1 MKNSSYIFPSINK
14 NISSK
19 EREKL
24 FNEFIVSEYLKY
36 GSVDEVFSKNNYDLP
51 ISYPQVHRILDK
63 WGIIKSVGPNSK
75 LSEAICFMVLLSD
88 KKIPLEK
95 LYKSI
100 PSSFK
105 SSMSTMHRILHNIKE
120 GLIRRYGTALII
132 TAGKD
137 FKKVLVAKDIS
148 TPRLELGK
156 PFGSI
161 SLPMGYSRSDEDSN
175 KSILRVLQQEVFTK
189 DAIDTSLK
197 ENFIPKK
204 INPFLFLD
212 IVDIR
217 VKVYHLSLDE
227 KYLDTSKFSSFKLK
241 NYKFIDLDQLS
252 EKNNK
257 FRMGLSKIGLGYKKY
272 LERPNTVVE
281 YKPELVKSDVNL
293 ELSELA
299 LEYLE

>member
-1 MKNSSYIFPSINK
+1 
-14 NISSK
+14 
-19 EREKL
+19 

-120 GLIRRYGTALII
+120 GLIRRYGTALVI
-132 TAGKD
+132 TAGKNL
-137 FKKVLVAKDIS
+137 KKVLVAEDIS

-161 SLPMGYSRSDEDSN
+161 SLPMSYSRKDEDSN
-175 KSILRVLQQEVFTK
+175 KSILRILQQEVFTK
-189 DAIDTSLK
+189 DAINKFLK
-197 ENFIPKK
+197 EDFIPKRIK
-204 INPFLFLD
+204 PFMFLD
-212 IVDIR
+212 IVDVR
-217 VKVYHLSLDE
+217 VNVYHLSLDE
-227 KYLDTSKFSSFKLK
+227 KYLDPKRFSSFKLK
-241 NYKFIDLDQLS
+241 NYKYIDLDNLS
-252 EKNNK
+252 KKNNK
-257 FRMGLSKIGLGYKKY
+257 YRMGLSKIGLGYQKY
-272 LERPNTVVE
+272 LDRPKTIVE
-281 YKPELVKSDVNL
+281 YKPEFVKSDINL

-299 LEYLE
+299 FEYLE